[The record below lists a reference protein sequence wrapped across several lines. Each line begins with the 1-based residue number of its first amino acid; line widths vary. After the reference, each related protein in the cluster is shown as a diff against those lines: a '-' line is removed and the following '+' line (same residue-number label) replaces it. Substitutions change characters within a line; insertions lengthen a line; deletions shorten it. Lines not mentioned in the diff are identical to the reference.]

1 MKNNRKTKIIAAVI
15 AVCVVIA
22 AVVWVLWPK
31 NATDTDGVYVQ
42 KVSWLTGSSWTGGN
56 RYSGVVET
64 QESLEIRKDGARE
77 IKEIYV
83 SEGQTVAV
91 RDPLF
96 VYDTDEMSQKITAA
110 QLDIENAN
118 TEIEALKNQINDY
131 NEEMKQG
138 GDKVAITALINDL
151 QYSIRQQQ
159 YSIQSL
165 QADITRYQQEIDNAT
180 VYSTIEGTV
189 KSINPDGGYDNYG
202 NELPFMSITET
213 GEFRIK
219 GKISEMGMI
228 VPGDPV
234 TIRSRIDE
242 TQTWTGTVSV
252 VETEPATENNDY
264 YYGGNGESASQYPF
278 YISLDSSEGLRL
290 GQHVF
295 VETGISEPV
304 QDGMWLDSFFIAYDD
319 NGNSYVWASE
329 NGKLKKRT
337 VELGEMNDM
346 TSQVE
351 ILSGLSEDDYIA
363 WPDDTYTEGMKT
375 ISEDALQA
383 AGA

>member
-1 MKNNRKTKIIAAVI
+1 MKNNKKTKIIAAVI
-15 AVCVVIA
+15 AVC
-22 AVVWVLWPK
+22 AVVAVLVWALWPK
-31 NATDTDGVYVQ
+31 SVVGSDGVYVQ
-42 KVSWLTGSSWTGGN
+42 KVSWLTGSSWAGGN

-64 QESLEIRKDGARE
+64 QESLDIRRDMSRE

-83 SEGQTVAV
+83 SVGQTVSV
-91 RDPLF
+91 NDPLF
-96 VYDTDEMSQKITAA
+96 VYDTADTAQKITSA

-118 TEIEALKNQINDY
+118 TEIEALRNQISDY
-131 NEEMKQG
+131 NEEMNQG

-165 QADITRYQQEIDNAT
+165 QADIIRYQQEIDNAT
-180 VYSTIEGTV
+180 VYSTISGTI
-189 KSINPDGGYDNYG
+189 SALNPDGGYDNYG
-202 NELPFMSITET
+202 NELPFMSITEA
-213 GEFRIK
+213 GEFRVK
-219 GKISEMGMI
+219 AKISEMGMI
-228 VPGDPV
+228 AVGDPV

-242 TQTWTGTVSV
+242 TQTWTGIVSI
-252 VETEPATENNDY
+252 VETEPASENNDY

-278 YISLDSSEGLRL
+278 YVSLDHSEGLRL

-319 NGNSYVWASE
+319 NGNSYVWVSE
-329 NGKLKKRT
+329 KGKLKKRT

-351 ILSGLSEDDYIA
+351 ILSGLSDDDYIA

-375 ISEDALQA
+375 ISEEDLQT
-383 AGA
+383 AGV